1 MQLVKQ
7 VQSITC
13 RKRKDKDMMKILKK
27 SKSYEEVLNNSMNKK
42 LT

>member
-13 RKRKDKDMMKILKK
+13 RKREDMDMMKIFKK
-27 SKSYEEVLNNSMNKK
+27 LKSYEEVLNNSMNK
-42 LT
+42 